1 MQLRLTVEYEGTAY
15 RGWQLQ
21 PDGPTVQ
28 AVLEQALSTALR
40 ERVRVRGAGRTDA
53 GVHACGQIAAVRVRE
68 VPADLERLQKSLN
81 ALTPDDVAVR
91 DITVVDDAFDP
102 RRHARSRVYEYRIWN
117 VAAPSPFWRRHA
129 WHVPSQLDVAA
140 MDEAAR
146 VLEGEH
152 DFASFRAADAEPG
165 SREQPPGRRSAARV
179 PRRGDGV
186 PEAHGAER
194 GRYARRGGPRRAR
207 GRDVPRASRGARP
220 DAGGR
225 HRTGAR
231 ARPRQRPLLIAS
243 ARAARARRVDVPRS
257 PARDPGRSARSI
269 ADPPARADG
278 TPGPRPHSR
287 NRADR
292 GTPRHN
298 RGPS

>member
-21 PDGPTVQ
+21 RDGPTVQ

-152 DFASFRAADAEPG
+152 DFASFRAADAEPVRSTVRRVLESSLRVDG
-165 SREQPPGRRSAARV
+165 RLLVYRVEATAFLKHMVRNVIGTLVEVGRGERVAGTFRELLAVRDRTRAGATAP
-179 PRRGDGV
+179 
-186 PEAHGAER
+186 AHGLVLVNV
-194 GRYARRGGPRRAR
+194 RY
-207 GRDVPRASRGARP
+207 
-220 DAGGR
+220 
-225 HRTGAR
+225 
-231 ARPRQRPLLIAS
+231 
-243 ARAARARRVDVPRS
+243 
-257 PARDPGRSARSI
+257 
-269 ADPPARADG
+269 
-278 TPGPRPHSR
+278 
-287 NRADR
+287 
-292 GTPRHN
+292 
-298 RGPS
+298 